1 MNSILRL
8 LFECFIRPAF
18 GYFYGGV
25 FGTGINAPPA
35 VLQATMDAITQ
46 KAIEPVLADQVMNPS
61 ATFWALCRKGKVF
74 KGGELIYPLLFT
86 EELTGG
92 AYVGAQLLN
101 TTVTDSIQPANQVWR
116 DYYEAISI
124 PVTDVIRNSGSGLD
138 IIQMKVEAASSS
150 FLQKLARAL
159 WHTSPQNTS
168 NDIDDIESWIGSGT
182 PSSPTTV
189 TIATNVIAGIDRS
202 QAINSFWQPPTPLG
216 GTGTALTTLL
226 ADQAYSYVKLGY
238 DEPDLIVTD
247 RLRYVNFK
255 QLFTGAGAAYYARY
269 GDNMQDREAV
279 QAGFR
284 YHFLWNN
291 AVVLDDPFVAA
302 QTYYIINTK
311 YVHPVFHPG
320 SYFRLT
326 PWLRPTNQDVITA
339 QMFLTWQV
347 ECLAPRM
354 GIKIVTSA

>member
-1 MNSILRL
+1 M
-8 LFECFIRPAF
+8 A
-18 GYFYGGV
+18 GGV

-35 VLQATMDAITQ
+35 VLANTMQAITQ
-46 KAIEPVLADQVMNPS
+46 KAIEPVLADNVMLPS
-61 ATFWALCRKGKVF
+61 STFWAMCRKGKVF
-74 KGGELIYPLLFT
+74 KGGELIYPLLFV

-124 PVTDVIRNSGSGLD
+124 PVTDVIRNAGSGLD

-150 FLQKLARAL
+150 FLQKLSRAL
-159 WHTSPQNTS
+159 WHTTPQNTA

-182 PSSPTTV
+182 PATPTTA

-202 QAINSFWQPPTPLG
+202 VAANAFWQPPTPQS
-216 GTGTALTTLL
+216 TTATAIT
-226 ADQAYSYVKLGY
+226 AVIMDTAYATVKLGY
-238 DEPDLIVTD
+238 DEPDLILGD
-247 RLRYVNFK
+247 RTRYVNFK
-255 QLFTGAGAAYYARY
+255 AQFMGAGTSYFARY

-284 YHFLWNN
+284 YHFLFNN
-291 AVVLDDPFVAA
+291 AIVLDDPFIAA
-302 QTYYIINTK
+302 QVYYIINTK
-311 YVHPVFHPG
+311 YLHPVFHPG

-326 PWLRPTNQDVITA
+326 PWLRPTNQDVLTS

-347 ECLAPRM
+347 EDLAPRM
-354 GIKIVTSA
+354 GIKVLST